1 MDNNTARWLKQGAP
15 FDMNSL
21 FGLPPT
27 GGSPAPKPKVKP
39 LKRDDDDDRLKRP
52 ANNLQ
57 EEANFRRTKLYRDEF
72 KRLKALGDRG
82 KMKAF
87 TDIHF
92 KHANMERARNLA
104 EARAEKEAEK
114 AKKAKAKADAKKAK
128 EKLAKE
134 KEMRKKEREKAKK
147 AKEEQ
152 KKKKAQERERK
163 AAEKKRK
170 EEAKKAKAASKP
182 KDIGKIAFEKA
193 KPRPKKPDLVAI
205 DKLLEN
211 ILGKK

>member
-1 MDNNTARWLKQGAP
+1 
-15 FDMNSL
+15 
-21 FGLPPT
+21 
-27 GGSPAPKPKVKP
+27 
-39 LKRDDDDDRLKRP
+39 
-52 ANNLQ
+52 
-57 EEANFRRTKLYRDEF
+57 
-72 KRLKALGDRG
+72 
-82 KMKAF
+82 
-87 TDIHF
+87 
-92 KHANMERARNLA
+92 
-104 EARAEKEAEK
+104 
-114 AKKAKAKADAKKAK
+114 
-128 EKLAKE
+128 
-134 KEMRKKEREKAKK
+134 MRKKEREKAKK